1 MTMLDE
7 PTLASVLTRH
17 FGTASRAQIEDAVQ
31 DVLLLE
37 LLEADDA
44 GVAWEDAMQE
54 PDHGCVTV
62 FASGTRE
69 S

>member
-1 MTMLDE
+1 M
-7 PTLASVLTRH
+7 PAS
-17 FGTASRAQIEDAVQ
+17 VQ

-44 GVAWEDAMQE
+44 GVAWEDAMQD
-54 PDHGCVTV
+54 PDHACVTV
-62 FASGTRE
+62 FAGAPRE